1 MFIYFTRR
9 FLYLIP
15 MLLGI
20 SFLIYLGLELT
31 PGDIL
36 SYLLPPE
43 AIADMKPEELAA
55 MREALGLNDPF
66 IIRYIY
72 WLGGILRGDFGYSLA
87 SGVQISQ
94 LVLERV
100 PATLELSVAALL
112 FSTFLGVILGSIS
125 ALRRGSLLDNS
136 LTVFGM
142 IGVSIPEFIFGL
154 IALVIF
160 AIQLEWLPVGKR
172 LMPGYDSYWDH
183 MPHLVM
189 PAMVMGLIMTAGVM
203 RYTRSSMLD
212 SLNKEF
218 IRTARS
224 KGIPEWRIN
233 FIHGLRVALIPVV
246 VLIGFRLPML
256 IGGTVI
262 IEQVFQWPGIGNL
275 FVTAVRGQNY
285 PLVMMISFLSV
296 TAVLFA
302 SFLIDLLTALLDP
315 RIKLE

>member
-9 FLYLIP
+9 LLYLIP

-72 WLGGILRGDFGYSLA
+72 WLGGILQGDFGYSLA
-87 SGVQISQ
+87 SGVLISQ

-136 LTVFGM
+136 LTIFGM

-154 IALVIF
+154 SALVIF
-160 AIQLEWLPVGKR
+160 ALQLEWLPVGKR

-189 PAMVMGLIMTAGVM
+189 PAMVLGLIMTAGVM

-275 FVTAVRGQNY
+275 FVNAVRGQNY

>member
-1 MFIYFTRR
+1 M
-9 FLYLIP
+9 
-15 MLLGI
+15 
-20 SFLIYLGLELT
+20 
-31 PGDIL
+31 
-36 SYLLPPE
+36 
-43 AIADMKPEELAA
+43 
-55 MREALGLNDPF
+55 
-66 IIRYIY
+66 
-72 WLGGILRGDFGYSLA
+72 
-87 SGVQISQ
+87 
-94 LVLERV
+94 
-100 PATLELSVAALL
+100 
-112 FSTFLGVILGSIS
+112 
-125 ALRRGSLLDNS
+125 DNS

-154 IALVIF
+154 IALVVF
-160 AIQLEWLPVGKR
+160 SLQLEWLPVGKR

-189 PAMVMGLIMTAGVM
+189 PAMVLGLIMTAGVM

-262 IEQVFQWPGIGNL
+262 IEQVFQWPGIGDL
-275 FVTAVRGQNY
+275 FVNAVRGQNY

-315 RIKLE
+315 RVKLE

>member
-9 FLYLIP
+9 LLYLIP

-66 IIRYIY
+66 IIRYLY
-72 WLGGILRGDFGYSLA
+72 WLGGILQGDFGYSLA
-87 SGVQISQ
+87 SGVPISQ

-136 LTVFGM
+136 LTIFGM

-154 IALVIF
+154 SALVIF
-160 AIQLEWLPVGKR
+160 ALQLEWLPVGKR

>member
-9 FLYLIP
+9 LLYLIP

-20 SFLIYLGLELT
+20 SFLLYLGLELT

-72 WLGGILRGDFGYSLA
+72 WLGGILQGDFGYSLA
-87 SGVQISQ
+87 SGVPISQ

-136 LTVFGM
+136 LTIFGM

-154 IALVIF
+154 SALVIF
-160 AIQLEWLPVGKR
+160 ALQLEWLPVGKR

-189 PAMVMGLIMTAGVM
+189 PAMVLGLIMTAGVM

-275 FVTAVRGQNY
+275 FVNAVRGQNY

>member
-9 FLYLIP
+9 LLYLIP

-72 WLGGILRGDFGYSLA
+72 WLGGILQGDFGYSLA
-87 SGVQISQ
+87 SGVPISQ

-136 LTVFGM
+136 LTIFGM

-154 IALVIF
+154 SALVIF
-160 AIQLEWLPVGKR
+160 ALQLEWLPVGKR

-189 PAMVMGLIMTAGVM
+189 PAMVLGLIMTAGVM

-275 FVTAVRGQNY
+275 SVNAVRGQNY

>member
-1 MFIYFTRR
+1 
-9 FLYLIP
+9 
-15 MLLGI
+15 MLMGI

-43 AIADMKPEELAA
+43 AIADLKPEELMA

-66 IIRYIY
+66 IVRYLY
-72 WLGGILRGDFGYSLA
+72 WLGGILQGDFGYSLA
-87 SGVQISQ
+87 SGVPISK
-94 LVLERV
+94 LVLERI
-100 PATLELSVAALL
+100 PATLELSIAALL
-112 FSTFLGVILGSIS
+112 FSTLFGVILGSIS
-125 ALRRGSLLDNS
+125 ALKRGSLMDNS

-160 AIQLEWLPVGKR
+160 ALQLDWLPVGKR

-189 PAMVMGLIMTAGVM
+189 PAMVLGLIMTAGVM

-262 IEQVFQWPGIGNL
+262 IEQVFQWPGIGDL
-275 FVTAVRGQNY
+275 FVNAVRGQNY

-315 RIKLE
+315 RVKLE

>member
-1 MFIYFTRR
+1 MLTYFLRR
-9 FLYLIP
+9 LLYLIP

-20 SFLIYLGLELT
+20 SFLIYLMLELT
-31 PGDIL
+31 PGDVI

-43 AIADMKPEELAA
+43 AIADLKPEELMA

-66 IIRYIY
+66 VIRYFH
-72 WLGGILRGDFGYSLA
+72 WLGGILQGDFGYSLA
-87 SGVQISQ
+87 SGVSISK
-94 LVLERV
+94 LVLDRI
-100 PATLELSVAALL
+100 PATLELSVSALL
-112 FSTFLGVILGSIS
+112 ISTFLGVILGSIS
-125 ALRRGSLLDNS
+125 ALNRGSILDNS
-136 LTVFGM
+136 FTIFGM
-142 IGVSIPEFIFGL
+142 VGVSIPEFIFGL

-160 AIQLEWLPVGKR
+160 ALNLEWLPVGKR
-172 LMPGYDSYWDH
+172 LMPGYESYWDH
-183 MPHLVM
+183 MPHLIM
-189 PAMVMGLIMTAGVM
+189 PATVLGLIMTAGVM

-224 KGIPEWRIN
+224 KGIPELRIN
-233 FIHGLRVALIPVV
+233 FIHGLRVALVPVV

-262 IEQVFQWPGIGNL
+262 IEQVFQWPGIGDL
-275 FVTAVRGQNY
+275 FIISVRAQNY

-296 TAVLFA
+296 TAVLLA

-315 RIKLE
+315 RVKLE

>member
-1 MFIYFTRR
+1 MFVYFTRR
-9 FLYLIP
+9 LLYLIP

-43 AIADMKPEELAA
+43 AIADLKPEELIA

-66 IIRYIY
+66 IVRYFY
-72 WLGGILRGDFGYSLA
+72 WLGGILQGDFGYSLA
-87 SGVQISQ
+87 SGVPISQ

-100 PATLELSVAALL
+100 PATLELSIAALL
-112 FSTFLGVILGSIS
+112 FSTFFGVILGSIS
-125 ALRRGSLLDNS
+125 ALKRGSLMDNS

-154 IALVIF
+154 IALVVF
-160 AIQLEWLPVGKR
+160 ALQLEWLPVGKR

-189 PAMVMGLIMTAGVM
+189 PAMVLGLIMTAGVM

-224 KGIPEWRIN
+224 KGVPEWRVN

-262 IEQVFQWPGIGNL
+262 IEQVFQWPGIGDL
-275 FVTAVRGQNY
+275 FVNAVRGQNY
-285 PLVMMISFLSV
+285 PLVMMISLLSV

>member
-1 MFIYFTRR
+1 MFVYFTRR
-9 FLYLIP
+9 LLYLIP

-43 AIADMKPEELAA
+43 AIADLKPEELIA

-66 IIRYIY
+66 IVRYFY
-72 WLGGILRGDFGYSLA
+72 WLGGILQGDFGYSLA
-87 SGVQISQ
+87 SGVPISQ

-100 PATLELSVAALL
+100 PATLELSIAALL
-112 FSTFLGVILGSIS
+112 FSTFFGVILGSIS
-125 ALRRGSLLDNS
+125 ALKRGSLMDNS

-154 IALVIF
+154 IALVVF
-160 AIQLEWLPVGKR
+160 ALQLEWLPVGKR

-189 PAMVMGLIMTAGVM
+189 PSMVLGLIMTAGVM

-224 KGIPEWRIN
+224 KGVPEWRVN

-262 IEQVFQWPGIGNL
+262 IEQVFQWPGVGDL
-275 FVTAVRGQNY
+275 FVNAVRGQNY

>member
-1 MFIYFTRR
+1 MFVYFTRR
-9 FLYLIP
+9 LLYLIP

-31 PGDIL
+31 PGDVI

-43 AIADMKPEELAA
+43 AIADLKPEELMA

-66 IIRYIY
+66 IIRYFY
-72 WLGGILRGDFGYSLA
+72 WLGGILQGDFGYSLA
-87 SGVQISQ
+87 SGVPISQ
-94 LVLERV
+94 LVLDRI

-112 FSTFLGVILGSIS
+112 FSTLFGVILGSIS
-125 ALRRGSLLDNS
+125 ALKRGSLMDNS

-154 IALVIF
+154 IALVVF
-160 AIQLEWLPVGKR
+160 ALQLEWLPVGKR

-189 PAMVMGLIMTAGVM
+189 PAMVLGLIMTAGVM

-224 KGIPEWRIN
+224 KGVPEWRVN

-262 IEQVFQWPGIGNL
+262 IEQVFQWPGIGDL
-275 FVTAVRGQNY
+275 FVNAVRGQNY

>member
-9 FLYLIP
+9 ILYLIP

-72 WLGGILRGDFGYSLA
+72 WLGGILQGDFGYSLA

-285 PLVMMISFLSV
+285 PLVMMISFMSV

>member
-1 MFIYFTRR
+1 MFVYFTRR
-9 FLYLIP
+9 LLYLIP

-43 AIADMKPEELAA
+43 AIADLKPEELIA

-66 IIRYIY
+66 IVRYLY
-72 WLGGILRGDFGYSLA
+72 WLGGILQGDFGYSLA
-87 SGVQISQ
+87 SGVPISK
-94 LVLERV
+94 LVLERI
-100 PATLELSVAALL
+100 PATLELSIAALL
-112 FSTFLGVILGSIS
+112 FSTLFGVILGSIS
-125 ALRRGSLLDNS
+125 ALKRGSLMDNS

-154 IALVIF
+154 IALVVF
-160 AIQLEWLPVGKR
+160 ALQLEWLPVGKR

-189 PAMVMGLIMTAGVM
+189 PSMVLGLIMTAGVM

-224 KGIPEWRIN
+224 KGVPEWRVN

-262 IEQVFQWPGIGNL
+262 IEQVFQWPGIGDL
-275 FVTAVRGQNY
+275 FVNAVRGQNY

>member
-1 MFIYFTRR
+1 MFVYFTRR
-9 FLYLIP
+9 LLYLIP

-43 AIADMKPEELAA
+43 AIADLKPEELIA

-66 IIRYIY
+66 IVRYFY
-72 WLGGILRGDFGYSLA
+72 WLGGILQGDFGYSLA
-87 SGVQISQ
+87 SGVPISQ

-100 PATLELSVAALL
+100 PATLELSIAALL
-112 FSTFLGVILGSIS
+112 FSTFFGVILGSIS
-125 ALRRGSLLDNS
+125 ALKRGSLMDNS

-154 IALVIF
+154 IALVVF
-160 AIQLEWLPVGKR
+160 ALQLEWLPVGKR

-189 PAMVMGLIMTAGVM
+189 PAMVLGLIMTAGVM

-224 KGIPEWRIN
+224 KGVPEWRVN

-262 IEQVFQWPGIGNL
+262 IEQVFQWPGIGDL
-275 FVTAVRGQNY
+275 FVNAVRGQNY

>member
-1 MFIYFTRR
+1 MFVYFTRR
-9 FLYLIP
+9 LLYLIP

-20 SFLIYLGLELT
+20 SFLIYPGLELT
-31 PGDIL
+31 PGDVI

-43 AIADMKPEELAA
+43 AIADLKPEELMA

-66 IIRYIY
+66 IVRYFY
-72 WLGGILRGDFGYSLA
+72 WLGGILQGDFGYSLA
-87 SGVQISQ
+87 SGVPISQ

-112 FSTFLGVILGSIS
+112 FSTLFGVVLGSIS
-125 ALRRGSLLDNS
+125 ALKRGSLMDNS

-154 IALVIF
+154 VALVVF
-160 AIQLEWLPVGKR
+160 ALQLEWLPVGKR

-189 PAMVMGLIMTAGVM
+189 PAMVLGLIMTAGVM

-224 KGIPEWRIN
+224 KGVPEWRVN

-262 IEQVFQWPGIGNL
+262 IEQVFQWPGVGDL
-275 FVTAVRGQNY
+275 FVNAVRGQNY

>member
-1 MFIYFTRR
+1 
-9 FLYLIP
+9 

-43 AIADMKPEELAA
+43 AIADLKPEELMA

-66 IIRYIY
+66 IVRYLY
-72 WLGGILRGDFGYSLA
+72 WLGGILQGDFGYSLA
-87 SGVQISQ
+87 SGVPISK
-94 LVLERV
+94 LVLERI
-100 PATLELSVAALL
+100 PATLELSIAALL
-112 FSTFLGVILGSIS
+112 FSTLFGVILGSIS
-125 ALRRGSLLDNS
+125 ALKRGSLMDNS

-302 SFLIDLLTALLDP
+302 SFLIDLLTAILDP

>member
-1 MFIYFTRR
+1 MFVYFTRR
-9 FLYLIP
+9 LLYLIP

-31 PGDIL
+31 PGDVI

-43 AIADMKPEELAA
+43 AIADLKPEELMA

-66 IIRYIY
+66 IVRYFY
-72 WLGGILRGDFGYSLA
+72 WLGGILQGDFGYSLA
-87 SGVQISQ
+87 SGVPISQ

-100 PATLELSVAALL
+100 PATLELSIAALL
-112 FSTFLGVILGSIS
+112 FSTFFGVILGSIS
-125 ALRRGSLLDNS
+125 ALKRGSLMDNS

-154 IALVIF
+154 VALVVF
-160 AIQLEWLPVGKR
+160 ALQLEWLPVGKR

-189 PAMVMGLIMTAGVM
+189 PAMVLGLIMTAGVM

-224 KGIPEWRIN
+224 KGVPEWRVN

-262 IEQVFQWPGIGNL
+262 IEQVFQWPGVGDL
-275 FVTAVRGQNY
+275 FVNAVRGQNY
-285 PLVMMISFLSV
+285 PLEMMISLLTV
-296 TAVLFA
+296 TAVLIA

>member
-1 MFIYFTRR
+1 MFVYFTRR
-9 FLYLIP
+9 LLYLIP

-31 PGDIL
+31 PGDVI

-43 AIADMKPEELAA
+43 AIADLKPEELMA

-66 IIRYIY
+66 IIRYFY
-72 WLGGILRGDFGYSLA
+72 WLGGILQGDFGYSLA
-87 SGVQISQ
+87 SGVPISQ
-94 LVLERV
+94 LVLDRI

-112 FSTFLGVILGSIS
+112 FSTLFGVILGSIS
-125 ALRRGSLLDNS
+125 ALKRGSLMDNS

-154 IALVIF
+154 IALVVF
-160 AIQLEWLPVGKR
+160 ALQLEWLPVGKR

-189 PAMVMGLIMTAGVM
+189 PAMVLGLIMTAGVM

-224 KGIPEWRIN
+224 KGVPEWRVN

-262 IEQVFQWPGIGNL
+262 IEQVFQWPGVGDL
-275 FVTAVRGQNY
+275 FVNAVRGQNY

-302 SFLIDLLTALLDP
+302 SFMIGLLTALLDP
-315 RIKLE
+315 RVKLE

>member
-1 MFIYFTRR
+1 
-9 FLYLIP
+9 

-72 WLGGILRGDFGYSLA
+72 WLGGILQGDFGYSLA
-87 SGVQISQ
+87 SGVPISQ

-136 LTVFGM
+136 LTIFGM

-154 IALVIF
+154 SALFIF
-160 AIQLEWLPVGKR
+160 ALRLEWLPVGKR

-189 PAMVMGLIMTAGVM
+189 PAMVLGLIMTAGVM

-275 FVTAVRGQNY
+275 FVNAVRGQNY

>member
-1 MFIYFTRR
+1 
-9 FLYLIP
+9 

-72 WLGGILRGDFGYSLA
+72 WLGGILQGDFGYSLA
-87 SGVQISQ
+87 SGVPISQ

-136 LTVFGM
+136 LTIFGM

-154 IALVIF
+154 SALVIF
-160 AIQLEWLPVGKR
+160 ALQLEWLPVGKR
-172 LMPGYDSYWDH
+172 LMPGYESYWDH

-189 PAMVMGLIMTAGVM
+189 PAMVLGLIMTAGVM

-275 FVTAVRGQNY
+275 FVNAVRGQNY

>member
-1 MFIYFTRR
+1 
-9 FLYLIP
+9 
-15 MLLGI
+15 MLMGI

-43 AIADMKPEELAA
+43 AIADLKPEELMA

-66 IIRYIY
+66 IVRYLY
-72 WLGGILRGDFGYSLA
+72 WLGGILQGDFGYSLA
-87 SGVQISQ
+87 SGVPISK
-94 LVLERV
+94 LVLERI
-100 PATLELSVAALL
+100 PATLELSIAALL
-112 FSTFLGVILGSIS
+112 FSTLFGVILGSIS
-125 ALRRGSLLDNS
+125 ALKRGSLMDNS

-160 AIQLEWLPVGKR
+160 ALQLDWLPVGKR

-189 PAMVMGLIMTAGVM
+189 PAMVLGLIMTAGVM

-262 IEQVFQWPGIGNL
+262 IEQVFQWPGIGDL
-275 FVTAVRGQNY
+275 FVNAVRGQNY

-315 RIKLE
+315 RVTLE

>member
-9 FLYLIP
+9 LLYLIP

-72 WLGGILRGDFGYSLA
+72 WLGGILQGDFGYSLA
-87 SGVQISQ
+87 SGVPISQ

-136 LTVFGM
+136 LTIFGM

-154 IALVIF
+154 SALVIF
-160 AIQLEWLPVGKR
+160 ALQLEWLPVGKR

-189 PAMVMGLIMTAGVM
+189 PAMVLGLIMTAGVM

-224 KGIPEWRIN
+224 KGIPERRIN
-233 FIHGLRVALIPVV
+233 FIHGLRVALIPVI

-285 PLVMMISFLSV
+285 PLVMMISFMSV

>member
-1 MFIYFTRR
+1 
-9 FLYLIP
+9 

-72 WLGGILRGDFGYSLA
+72 WLGGILQGDFGYSLA
-87 SGVQISQ
+87 SGVPISQ

-136 LTVFGM
+136 LTIFGM

-154 IALVIF
+154 SALVIF
-160 AIQLEWLPVGKR
+160 ALQLEWLPVGKR

-189 PAMVMGLIMTAGVM
+189 PAMVLGLIMTAGVM

-275 FVTAVRGQNY
+275 FVNAVRGQNY

>member
-1 MFIYFTRR
+1 MFVYFTRR
-9 FLYLIP
+9 LLYLIP

-43 AIADMKPEELAA
+43 AIADLKPEELMA

-66 IIRYIY
+66 IIRYFY
-72 WLGGILRGDFGYSLA
+72 WLGAILQGDFGYSLA
-87 SGVQISQ
+87 SGVPISK
-94 LVLERV
+94 LVLERI
-100 PATLELSVAALL
+100 PATLELSIAALL
-112 FSTFLGVILGSIS
+112 FSTFFGVILGSIS
-125 ALRRGSLLDNS
+125 ALKRGSLMDNS

-142 IGVSIPEFIFGL
+142 IGVSIPEFIFGM
-154 IALVIF
+154 IALVVF
-160 AIQLEWLPVGKR
+160 ALQLEWLPVGKR

-189 PAMVMGLIMTAGVM
+189 PAMVLGLIMTAGVM

-262 IEQVFQWPGIGNL
+262 IEQVFQWPGIGDL
-275 FVTAVRGQNY
+275 FVNAVRGQNY

-315 RIKLE
+315 RVKLE

>member
-9 FLYLIP
+9 LLYLIP

-72 WLGGILRGDFGYSLA
+72 WLGGILQGDFGYSLA
-87 SGVQISQ
+87 SGVPISQ

-136 LTVFGM
+136 LTIFGM

-154 IALVIF
+154 SALVIF
-160 AIQLEWLPVGKR
+160 ALQLEWLPVGKR

-189 PAMVMGLIMTAGVM
+189 PAMVLGLIMTAGVM
-203 RYTRSSMLD
+203 RYTRSSLLD

-275 FVTAVRGQNY
+275 FVNAVRGQNY

>member
-9 FLYLIP
+9 LLYLIP

-275 FVTAVRGQNY
+275 FVNAVRGQNY

>member
-9 FLYLIP
+9 LLYLIP

-43 AIADMKPEELAA
+43 AIADMRPEELAA

-72 WLGGILRGDFGYSLA
+72 WLGGILQGDFGYSLA
-87 SGVQISQ
+87 SGVPISQ

-136 LTVFGM
+136 LTIFGM

-154 IALVIF
+154 SALVIF
-160 AIQLEWLPVGKR
+160 ALQLEWLPVGKR

-189 PAMVMGLIMTAGVM
+189 PAMVLGLIMTAGVM

-275 FVTAVRGQNY
+275 FVNAVRGQNY

>member
-1 MFIYFTRR
+1 MLTYFLRR
-9 FLYLIP
+9 LLYLIP

-20 SFLIYLGLELT
+20 SFLIYLMLELT
-31 PGDIL
+31 PGDVI

-43 AIADMKPEELAA
+43 AIADLKPEELMA

-66 IIRYIY
+66 IIRYFY
-72 WLGGILRGDFGYSLA
+72 WLGGILQGDFGYSLA
-87 SGVQISQ
+87 SGVSISK
-94 LVLERV
+94 LVLDRI
-100 PATLELSVAALL
+100 PATLELSVSALL
-112 FSTFLGVILGSIS
+112 ISTFLGVILGSIS
-125 ALRRGSLLDNS
+125 ALNRGSILDNS
-136 LTVFGM
+136 FTIFGM
-142 IGVSIPEFIFGL
+142 VGVSIPEFIFGL

-160 AIQLEWLPVGKR
+160 ALNLEWLPVGKR
-172 LMPGYDSYWDH
+172 LMPGYESYWDH
-183 MPHLVM
+183 MPHLIM
-189 PAMVMGLIMTAGVM
+189 PATVLGLIMTAGVM

-224 KGIPEWRIN
+224 KGIPELRIN
-233 FIHGLRVALIPVV
+233 FIHGLRVALVPVV

-262 IEQVFQWPGIGNL
+262 IEQVFQWPGIGDL
-275 FVTAVRGQNY
+275 FIISVRAQNY

-296 TAVLFA
+296 TAVLLA

-315 RIKLE
+315 RVKLE

>member
-72 WLGGILRGDFGYSLA
+72 WLGGILQGDFGYSLA
-87 SGVQISQ
+87 SGVPISQ

-136 LTVFGM
+136 LTIFGM

-154 IALVIF
+154 SALVIF
-160 AIQLEWLPVGKR
+160 ALQLEWLPVGKR

-189 PAMVMGLIMTAGVM
+189 PAMVLGLIMTAGVM

-275 FVTAVRGQNY
+275 FVNAVRGQNY

>member
-9 FLYLIP
+9 LLYLIP

-72 WLGGILRGDFGYSLA
+72 WLGGILQGDFGYSLA
-87 SGVQISQ
+87 SGVPISQ

-136 LTVFGM
+136 LTIFGM

-154 IALVIF
+154 SALVIF
-160 AIQLEWLPVGKR
+160 ALQLEWLPVGKR

-189 PAMVMGLIMTAGVM
+189 PAMVLGLIMTAGVM

-246 VLIGFRLPML
+246 LLIGFRLPML

-275 FVTAVRGQNY
+275 FVNAVRGQNY

>member
-1 MFIYFTRR
+1 MFVYFTRR
-9 FLYLIP
+9 LLYLIP

-31 PGDIL
+31 PGDVI

-43 AIADMKPEELAA
+43 AIADLKPEELMA

-66 IIRYIY
+66 IVRYFY
-72 WLGGILRGDFGYSLA
+72 WLGGILQGDFGYSLA
-87 SGVQISQ
+87 SGVPISQ

-100 PATLELSVAALL
+100 PATLELSIAALL
-112 FSTFLGVILGSIS
+112 FSTFFGVILGSIS
-125 ALRRGSLLDNS
+125 ALKRGSLMDNS

-154 IALVIF
+154 VALVIF
-160 AIQLEWLPVGKR
+160 ALQLEWLPVGKR

-189 PAMVMGLIMTAGVM
+189 PAMVLGLIMTAGVM

-224 KGIPEWRIN
+224 KGVPEWRVN

-262 IEQVFQWPGIGNL
+262 IEQVFQWPGVGDL
-275 FVTAVRGQNY
+275 FVNAVRGQNY

>member
-1 MFIYFTRR
+1 V
-9 FLYLIP
+9 P
-15 MLLGI
+15 I
-20 SFLIYLGLELT
+20 S
-31 PGDIL
+31 
-36 SYLLPPE
+36 
-43 AIADMKPEELAA
+43 K
-55 MREALGLNDPF
+55 
-66 IIRYIY
+66 
-72 WLGGILRGDFGYSLA
+72 
-87 SGVQISQ
+87 
-94 LVLERV
+94 LVLDRI

-112 FSTFLGVILGSIS
+112 FSTLFGVILGSIS
-125 ALRRGSLLDNS
+125 ALKRGSLMDNS

-160 AIQLEWLPVGKR
+160 SLQLEWLPVGKR

-189 PAMVMGLIMTAGVM
+189 PAMVLGLIMTAGVM

-224 KGIPEWRIN
+224 KGVPEWRVN
-233 FIHGLRVALIPVV
+233 FIHGLRVAMIPVV

-262 IEQVFQWPGIGNL
+262 IEQVFQWPGVGDL
-275 FVTAVRGQNY
+275 FVNAVRGQNY

-315 RIKLE
+315 RVKLE

>member
-1 MFIYFTRR
+1 MFVYFTRR
-9 FLYLIP
+9 LLYLIP

-31 PGDIL
+31 PGDVL

-43 AIADMKPEELAA
+43 AIADLKPEELIA

-66 IIRYIY
+66 IVRYFY
-72 WLGGILRGDFGYSLA
+72 WLGGILQGDFGYSLA
-87 SGVQISQ
+87 SGVPISQ

-100 PATLELSVAALL
+100 PATLELSIAALL
-112 FSTFLGVILGSIS
+112 FSTLFGVVLGSIS
-125 ALRRGSLLDNS
+125 ALKRGSLMDNS

-154 IALVIF
+154 VALVVF
-160 AIQLEWLPVGKR
+160 ALQLEWLPVGKR

-189 PAMVMGLIMTAGVM
+189 PAMVLGLIMTAGVM

-224 KGIPEWRIN
+224 KGVPEWRVN

-262 IEQVFQWPGIGNL
+262 IEQVFQWPGVGDL
-275 FVTAVRGQNY
+275 FVNAVRGQNY